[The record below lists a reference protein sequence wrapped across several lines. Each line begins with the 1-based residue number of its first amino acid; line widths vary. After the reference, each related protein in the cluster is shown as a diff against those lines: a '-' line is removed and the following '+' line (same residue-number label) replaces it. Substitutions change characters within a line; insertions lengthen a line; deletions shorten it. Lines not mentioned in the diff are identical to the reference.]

1 MIRLGRRR
9 KNTMAEE
16 DHSQSSNPDFS
27 ASKKFVSQIADQLN
41 NWFKDT
47 NPEAHSRV
55 ETAMESMGKFAE
67 VGMESVKSATDMLSE
82 FAHDLTGV
90 ESFQIIPKQ
99 SMALEVDIRCKKE
112 QDIVLR
118 QQVAPFVELYALHL
132 GKRIHFEA
140 LVNKSKKGLQLD
152 INDGMSLKMMVPI
165 IGMQTVEVKGSG
177 TMTRDEKGELILSI
191 TSKVPGLDTPVTVSV
206 PIKTI
211 LGPAQAH
218 LKDRFSGG
226 NLFS

>member
-1 MIRLGRRR
+1 
-9 KNTMAEE
+9 
-16 DHSQSSNPDFS
+16 
-27 ASKKFVSQIADQLN
+27 
-41 NWFKDT
+41 
-47 NPEAHSRV
+47 
-55 ETAMESMGKFAE
+55 
-67 VGMESVKSATDMLSE
+67 
-82 FAHDLTGV
+82 
-90 ESFQIIPKQ
+90 
-99 SMALEVDIRCKKE
+99 
-112 QDIVLR
+112 
-118 QQVAPFVELYALHL
+118 
-132 GKRIHFEA
+132 
-140 LVNKSKKGLQLD
+140 
-152 INDGMSLKMMVPI
+152 MMVPI